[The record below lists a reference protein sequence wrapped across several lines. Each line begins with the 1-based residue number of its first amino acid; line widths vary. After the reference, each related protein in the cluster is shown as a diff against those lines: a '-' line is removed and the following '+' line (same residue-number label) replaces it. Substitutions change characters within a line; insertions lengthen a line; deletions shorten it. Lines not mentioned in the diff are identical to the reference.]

1 MWIEI
6 DKYDRENIFHLDMPF
21 DEVSLNCK
29 HFNVIICLCFNREAI
44 GLETRSLEHSKLES
58 FSVTYSGNLQKLD
71 AHSSLF
77 SNSQFESCNT
87 LCDDFDPTCD
97 CNTVSPVETEVTIE
111 QVDKWIE
118 IIKKN
123 AEAAANPVL
132 KSESASNPN
141 TTTDTNNQYVWIGI
155 GVGAIVLVGLI
166 IFFIAKSRSNR
177 SQGQDPNAGYNMQG
191 GAPGMMPG
199 GMPGMPGMPG
209 GMPGMPGMPG
219 MSGMPG
225 MPGMPGGM
233 PGMMPGGMP
242 GMPGGMPGMMPG
254 GMPGGMPGMPG
265 GMPMR

>member
-1 MWIEI
+1 MIKRI
-6 DKYDRENIFHLDMPF
+6 L
-21 DEVSLNCK
+21 VSLIFLLIK
-29 HFNVIICLCFNREAI
+29 EAI
-44 GLETRSLEHSKLES
+44 CLETRSIENSKLES
-58 FSVTYSGNLQKLD
+58 YSVTYSGSLQKLS

-97 CNTVSPVETEVTIE
+97 CNTVSTTETEITIE
-111 QVDKWIE
+111 QVDKWID

-132 KSESASNPN
+132 KNEL
-141 TTTDTNNQYVWIGI
+141 TTNTDTTESNNQYVWIGI
-155 GVGAIVLVGLI
+155 GVGAIILIGLI
-166 IFFIAKSRSNR
+166 IFFITKSRSNGAPGR
-177 SQGQDPNAGYNMQG
+177 DPNANYNMQG
-191 GAPGMMPG
+191 GVPGMMPG
-199 GMPGMPGMPG
+199 GMPGMPGGMPGMPG

-219 MSGMPG
+219 GMPG

-242 GMPGGMPGMMPG
+242 GMPGMMPGM
-254 GMPGGMPGMPG
+254 MPGGMPGMPG